1 MAHQQNLTPGAGV
14 YKEEPTSVAGDPVST
29 VNYPY
34 PYLDSYPTCLRAY
47 YLLPCL
53 NLDPNTSHTP
63 PTQPNTPTH
72 YPHITISLLLGTL
85 CVLFHTCPCPKVF
98 SPKLFSLHLF
108 YSLVLHHPAS
118 SLINLRATVD
128 AFLSLRLPCLTER
141 KKKGCGRLMIDCSI
155 HGMLHLCRDTTQT
168 LTLPNAKMTVP
179 QIPVL
184 RCSFFCLCTCSL
196 HYASVTL

>member
-1 MAHQQNLTPGAGV
+1 MPTTYYPALTWTQTP
-14 YKEEPTSVAGDPVST
+14 
-29 VNYPY
+29 
-34 PYLDSYPTCLRAY
+34 
-47 YLLPCL
+47 
-53 NLDPNTSHTP
+53 HTHP
-63 PTQPNTPTH
+63 QHNPTH
-72 YPHITISLLLGTL
+72 PHTTPILLFHSYWVL
-85 CVLFHTCPCPKVF
+85 CVYF
-98 SPKLFSLHLF
+98 STPVLAQKSFPPSFFSLHLLD
-108 YSLVLHHPAS
+108 SLVLHHPAS

>member
-34 PYLDSYPTCLRAY
+34 PYLDSYPTTY
-47 YLLPCL
+47 YPAL
-53 NLDPNTSHTP
+53 TWTQTP

-72 YPHITISLLLGTL
+72 SSHITISLLLGTL

-184 RCSFFCLCTCSL
+184 RCSFFCL
-196 HYASVTL
+196 